1 MHRQFKNDYLK
12 SAKRDIADLA
22 GRDKQGW
29 LLFLYS
35 IFIALFPLAEEPIDQ
50 ELPSDLYVMF

>member
-1 MHRQFKNDYLK
+1 MSRQFKNDYLK

-22 GRDKQGW
+22 GRYKQGW

-35 IFIALFPLAEEPIDQ
+35 IFVALFPLAEEPIDQ